1 PESRRRI
8 SAKVRPWQGDS
19 GPRSQ
24 RLEYLAHLAHGRRA
38 MAEPR
43 LLLRLELRG
52 GLPALREKKDRV
64 VAESARTA
72 RPERDLP
79 LPLAHHGMGSTVREG
94 QAEGADE
101 ARRAPR
107 GGDVLELAQ
116 KLEVVLFVPTRV
128 GLGAR
133 ITRAAHAGGAAQ
145 GVHADPRVVG
155 DRRHVEGPRPG
166 QRLLPRVLL
175 EGLAVLL
182 DLR

>member
-1 PESRRRI
+1 
-8 SAKVRPWQGDS
+8 
-19 GPRSQ
+19 
-24 RLEYLAHLAHGRRA
+24 
-38 MAEPR
+38 
-43 LLLRLELRG
+43 
-52 GLPALREKKDRV
+52 
-64 VAESARTA
+64 
-72 RPERDLP
+72 
-79 LPLAHHGMGSTVREG
+79 
-94 QAEGADE
+94 
-101 ARRAPR
+101 
-107 GGDVLELAQ
+107 ELAQ

-182 DLR
+182 DLREVSAHVRGPDDLHGQALGELSQLAQLLRVVGRDQDLPPSASLCTSRSRAIPESPRSMSASSWPREKGFFSAVPWTSMISP